1 MTHATHKHRG
11 CRFSYQLDGSGP
23 PVVLIQGVGVHGA
36 GWTPQV
42 EALRDSF
49 ECLMFDNR
57 GMAQSQPRGVPITV
71 EQMAED
77 TAALMDHLGWESAHM
92 VGHSLGGLV
101 ALHLAL
107 TVPTRA
113 RSLSLLC
120 TCARGRDATR
130 LSWRMLW
137 LGLRSRIGSRRMRR
151 RAFLQ
156 IVMPPQELAGADPDV
171 MAARLEPL
179 FGHDIADQP
188 PVAMTQLAAL
198 RAYDATPRLHEIA
211 GIPTLVVSA
220 AHDLIAP
227 PRSGRALAQGIA
239 GARYVEFGAASHGV
253 PIQRAGDVNEV
264 LLEHLGSCGD
274 IRDGVAGGA

>member
-1 MTHATHKHRG
+1 MTHATHEHRG
-11 CRFSYQLDGSGP
+11 CRFSYQVDGSGP

-49 ECLMFDNR
+49 ECLTFDNR
-57 GMAQSQPRGVPITV
+57 GMGQSQPRGVPITV

-77 TAALMDHLGWESAHM
+77 TASLMDHLGWESAHM
-92 VGHSLGGLV
+92 AGHSLGGLI

-107 TVPTRA
+107 TVPRRV

-130 LSWRMLW
+130 LPWRMLW

-188 PVAMTQLAAL
+188 PVAMAQLAAL
-198 RAYDATPRLHEIA
+198 RAYDATPRLHEIVE
-211 GIPTLVVSA
+211 IPTLVVSA
-220 AHDLIAP
+220 AHDPIAP
-227 PRSGRALAQGIA
+227 PRSGRALAEGIA

-264 LLEHLGSCGD
+264 LLEHLRRAATCGTE
-274 IRDGVAGGA
+274 

>member
-1 MTHATHKHRG
+1 MTHATHEHRG
-11 CRFSYQLDGSGP
+11 CRFSYQVDGSGP

-42 EALRDSF
+42 EALRGSF

-57 GMAQSQPRGVPITV
+57 GMGQSQPRGVPITV

-77 TAALMDHLGWESAHM
+77 TASLMDHLGWESAHM

-107 TVPTRA
+107 TVPRRV

-120 TCARGRDATR
+120 TFARGRDATR

-156 IVMPPQELAGADPDV
+156 IVMPPQELAGADPEA

-198 RAYDATPRLHEIA
+198 RAYDATPRLHEII

-220 AHDLIAP
+220 AHDPIAP
-227 PRSGRALAQGIA
+227 PRGGRSLAEGVA

-253 PIQRAGDVNEV
+253 PIQRAGDVNGL
-264 LLEHLGSCGD
+264 LLEHLRARGD
-274 IRDGVAGGA
+274 TRDGKPRP